1 MIMIKQGIL
10 IMLCCVSF
18 SGLCFAA
25 DATVVNKDTSDSGTL
40 LKSSSTDKGKTAQKG
55 DDKSADRF
63 LQILQDD
70 DYKYYLDK
78 PSARWINLPNKSK
91 EQVLDVWVKLVSS
104 ADKEY
109 SYPETY
115 LLEHYYIR
123 PEKRQIQ
130 FLCELE
136 VAGRPTNTV
145 QQRPYDALHWED
157 LVPGSVE
164 EKVYQAVIDNSKSI
178 AKPKTEKKG
187 FFNSDFLEETLR
199 ISL

>member
-1 MIMIKQGIL
+1 MGMIKQGIL
-10 IMLCCVSF
+10 IVLCCFSF
-18 SGLCFAA
+18 SGLCSAA
-25 DATVVNKDTSDSGTL
+25 DTAASKDASNSGSL
-40 LKSSSTDKGKTAQKG
+40 LKNSSVDKGKAAKK
-55 DDKSADRF
+55 DSDKSTDRF

-123 PEKRQIQ
+123 PDKRQIQ

-136 VAGRPTNTV
+136 VAGRPSNTV

-178 AKPKTEKKG
+178 TKPKTEKKG